1 MHRTHTCGELTA
13 KHSGTKAM
21 LAGWVHTRRDHG
33 GLIFIDLRDQYGITQ
48 VRFDPKT
55 GKSAWEQANALR
67 SEYVIQV
74 TGKVAKRPK
83 AMVNAK
89 LVTGEI
95 ELEGTSLTILNEA
108 KTPPFPIDQ
117 DSNVAEE
124 IRLKYRYLD
133 LRRPAIRTKLQFRS
147 DMVAFI
153 RRYLIE
159 RGFQEVETPILGK
172 STPEGARD
180 YLVPSRQH
188 PGQFYALPQS
198 PQQYKQLL
206 MVGGFDKYFQIAPC
220 FRDEDARADRA
231 PDQFYQLDLEMAF
244 VEQQEILDLLEGLF
258 TEFAEKFSKK
268 KILHTPWPRLTY
280 KEAMETYGSDK
291 PDLRFG
297 MKITD
302 VTVLAQQT
310 AFSVFTSAPFV
321 KGIACPQGATL
332 SRKDFED
339 LTEFAKKQGA
349 QGLAWAKVKDGLF
362 DSSIAKF
369 VDSELQKRMLG
380 SLKAKDGDAVFF
392 IADELLVVHET
403 LGALRKKLGDRFQL
417 ADPHVL
423 AFCYVIDFPL
433 FEERL
438 ERGHFAP
445 KHHMFTRPKEEDLPL
460 LDSDPGKALSW
471 QHDMVLNGAEVA
483 GGSLRIHQADVQEKI
498 FTLIGFDADHTAQF
512 QHMLDALRSGA
523 PPHGGFAPGIDRLV
537 MMFLDEPNIREITA
551 FPKTGD
557 NRDLTLG
564 APSSV
569 DPEQLRDV
577 HIRIVKD

>member
-1 MHRTHTCGELTA
+1 MYRTHTCGELTA
-13 KHSGTKAM
+13 KHSKKEAT

-55 GKSAWEQANALR
+55 DKQAWEQANTLR
-67 SEYVIQV
+67 SEFVIQV
-74 TGKVAKRPK
+74 TGKVVNRPE
-83 AMVNAK
+83 AMVNTK
-89 LVTGEI
+89 LATGEI
-95 ELEGTSLTILNEA
+95 ELEGSALAILNEA

-117 DSNVAEE
+117 DSDVGED

-133 LRRPAIRTKLQFRS
+133 LRRPSIRKKLAFRS

-188 PGQFYALPQS
+188 PGKFYALPQS

-244 VEQQEILDLLEGLF
+244 VEQKDILDLMEGLC
-258 TEFAEKFSKK
+258 TEFAKKFTKK
-268 KILHTPWPRLTY
+268 KILHSPWPRLTY
-280 KEAMETYGSDK
+280 KEAMERFGSDK

-297 MKITD
+297 MELTD
-302 VTVLAQQT
+302 VTELAKQS

-321 KGIACPQGATL
+321 KGIACPQGAAL
-332 SRKDFED
+332 SRKDFEE
-339 LTEFAKKQGA
+339 LTEFVKKQGA
-349 QGLAWAKVKDGLF
+349 RGLAWAKVKAGVF
-362 DSSIAKF
+362 DSPIAKF
-369 VDSELQKRMLG
+369 VDGALQKKILHT
-380 SLKAKDGDAVFF
+380 LKAKDGDAAFF
-392 IADELLVVHET
+392 VAGEPLIVHET
-403 LGALRKKLGDRFQL
+403 LGALRKKLGDRFQS
-417 ADPHVL
+417 ADPNVL
-423 AFCYVIDFPL
+423 AFCYVVDFPL
-433 FEERL
+433 FEERM
-438 ERGHFAP
+438 ERGHYAP
-445 KHHMFTRPKEEDLPL
+445 KHHMFTRPKEEGLPL
-460 LDSDPGKALSW
+460 LDSDPGSVRSW

-483 GGSLRIHQADVQEKI
+483 GGSLRIYNADVQEKI
-498 FTLIGFDADHTAQF
+498 FTLIGFDAEHTAQF
-512 QHMLDALRSGA
+512 QHMLDAFRYGA
-523 PPHGGFAPGIDRLV
+523 PPHGGIAFGIDRAV
-537 MMFLDEPNIREITA
+537 MTFLDEPSIREITA

-557 NRDLTLG
+557 NKDLTLG
-564 APSSV
+564 APSEV
-569 DPEQLRDV
+569 EEQQLKDL
-577 HIRIVKD
+577 HIRLTK